1 MLGKVTDLGEP
12 PCLQPGNVAKYH
24 APQAG
29 LSDVLEPG
37 LVTPDIL
44 LDLLEE
50 GQMVGQFVDQAQ
62 P

>member
-1 MLGKVTDLGEP
+1 LLGKVTDLGEP

-50 GQMVGQFVDQAQ
+50 G
-62 P
+62 